1 MEILAMSHNLSMF
14 GLSYV
19 IAIVVLVILG
29 EFWFAFLAAFI
40 LFAGLRV
47 AGH

>member
-1 MEILAMSHNLSMF
+1 MDHRLARW
-14 GLSYV
+14 GLCYLISV
-19 IAIVVLVILG
+19 IVLFIIG
-29 EFWFAFLAAFI
+29 EWGVAVMAAFI

>member
-1 MEILAMSHNLSMF
+1 MSHNLSMF